1 MIELFTDR
9 LKIRSMNQSD
19 WINFKHLQ
27 QNKETMKFIAEVS
40 TESELKDKFESRLL
54 PWSFESGDWL
64 TLVIEEVHHGSF
76 IGLTGFHCDD
86 DLLRRAEVG
95 YMISPNSAGEGYATE
110 SLRAVVD
117 WGIHQLAIHKFIGI
131 CSTDNIASARV
142 MQNCG
147 FVNEGLLR
155 KNYKIGTNWID
166 EFTFGL
172 LRDDIR

>member
-9 LKIRSMNQSD
+9 LKIRSIKHSD
-19 WINFKHLQ
+19 WNNFRDLM
-27 QNKETMKFIAEVS
+27 QNKEALKFIAEVS
-40 TESELKDKFESRLL
+40 PESEIKQKFESRLL

-64 TLVIEEVHHGSF
+64 TLVIEEVHSGDF

-95 YMISPNSAGEGYATE
+95 YMISPNAAGEGYATE
-110 SLRAVVD
+110 SLRAVID
-117 WGIHQLAIHKFIGI
+117 WGIHQLAIHKFMGI
-131 CSTDNIASARV
+131 CSTDNIASAKV

-147 FVNEGLLR
+147 FINEGCLR
-155 KNYKIGTNWID
+155 QNYKIGSDWVD

-172 LRDDIR
+172 LQGDIR